1 MSNYT
6 GTPRGMQMPWHNP
19 NPNAAGFAGR
29 VFPFNYC

>member
-6 GTPRGMQMPWHNP
+6 GTPRGMQMPGHNP

-29 VFPFNYC
+29 VVVVF